1 MKKIIAIFTII
12 SIVLL
17 ITILFFLPS
26 ILSSLQSPNTNSPL
40 PSITPF
46 LLSSSPI
53 PNAPEST
60 LLLPTNPPE
69 TGGGVNTSAPTVEA
83 STTEIRKIYPLLP
96 YTQQL
101 TLSTGL
107 MVDVFVSDT
116 NMNSRPWVLPISIA
130 GIDYNAPEGT
140 PEYTIARASFREAA
154 LETLD
159 WLQQHDVDTNR
170 IFINWGDKAY
180 IQDRAEEWL
189 K

>member
-1 MKKIIAIFTII
+1 M
-12 SIVLL
+12 
-17 ITILFFLPS
+17 
-26 ILSSLQSPNTNSPL
+26 PL

-53 PNAPEST
+53 PNVPEST

-69 TGGGVNTSAPTVEA
+69 VGGGINTSAPTVEM
-83 STTEIRKIYPLLP
+83 STAEIRKVYPLLP

-107 MVDVFVSDT
+107 PVEVFVSDT
-116 NMNSRPWVLPISIA
+116 NMNSRPWVLPVFIA
-130 GIDYNAPEGT
+130 GVDYNAPEGT
-140 PEYTIARASFREAA
+140 SEYTLARASFREAA
-154 LETLD
+154 LEILD
-159 WLQQHDVDTNR
+159 WLQLHDVDTNK
-170 IFINWGDKAY
+170 IFINWGDRAY

>member
-1 MKKIIAIFTII
+1 MRKIITILTI
-12 SIVLL
+12 SSIVLL
-17 ITILFFLPS
+17 VVILFFLPS
-26 ILSSLQSPNTNSPL
+26 ILSSLQTPNNRAPL

-46 LLSSSPI
+46 ILSSSPI

-69 TGGGVNTSAPTVEA
+69 AGGGVNTSALTVEV
-83 STTEIRKIYPLLP
+83 STAEIRKVYPLLP
-96 YTQQL
+96 YSQQL

-107 MVDVFVSDT
+107 TVDVFVSDT
-116 NMNSRPWVLPISIA
+116 NMNSRPWVLPVFII
-130 GIDYNAPEGT
+130 GVDYNAPEGT
-140 PEYTIARASFREAA
+140 AEYTFARASFREAA

-159 WLQQHDVDTNR
+159 WLQQQDVDTSK
-170 IFINWGDKAY
+170 IFINWGDRAY